1 MTVTRNRAI
10 ISVFFAAFWLGV
22 LYAGADHPPPVRFL
36 WLVPLVLICAAVVY
50 WRLPAYA
57 SWPGQDRP
65 PHIFRVALDGL
76 LAGLVV
82 AIITSVGI
90 WLNSTTM
97 SWVDFLIWSS
107 VLGGVGLLN
116 ALLVYAI
123 ALAVE
128 RAV

>member
-57 SWPGQDRP
+57 SWSGQERP
-65 PHIFRVALDGL
+65 HQICRVAFDGL
-76 LAGLVV
+76 LAGLVI
-82 AIITSVGI
+82 AIITSVST
-90 WLNSTTM
+90 WLDSTTV
-97 SWVDFLIWSS
+97 SWVDFLIWSG
-107 VLGGVGLLN
+107 VLGSVGLLN
-116 ALLVYAI
+116 ALAVYAI